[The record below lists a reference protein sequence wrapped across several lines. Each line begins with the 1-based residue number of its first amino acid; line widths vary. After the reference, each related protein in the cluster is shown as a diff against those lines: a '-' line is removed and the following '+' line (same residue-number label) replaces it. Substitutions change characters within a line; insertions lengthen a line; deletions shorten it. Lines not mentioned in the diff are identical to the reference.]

1 MPPRLCTKFIDPLG
15 IEAILANRLF
25 PLDKEEEAVR
35 PIGVGKVI
43 RRIMGKCVMLVT
55 KPYVIDASAS
65 LQVCAGHKSGSEAAI
80 HAVCS
85 IFGANETHAVL
96 LIDASNAFNAL
107 NRAAALHYIRV
118 LSPAMATYVINTY
131 RQPARL
137 FITGGEEIISAE
149 GTTQSDPLSIT
160 LYAISLQPLITRL
173 HVSSAAKQCWFAD
186 DATGSGSLKDVK
198 KWWDELSES
207 GPPIG
212 YFPNAKKCWLIIK
225 PEREQAA
232 REVFRDTA
240 INVTTEGHKHLGAAL
255 GSRSF
260 LEEYDGERVDEW
272 VNEVTKLADFAIS
285 QPQASYGAFTIGLR
299 HRWTYFL
306 RTLQDIAES
315 LEPLERAINEVLIP
329 AVTDHTVTKVE
340 RDLLGLPVG
349 MGRFGFTD
357 PVVTSSSEYESSI
370 KVTNPL
376 VRRIVEQEYHPPDA
390 SEIQTLQLSTRKQ
403 KDDCLSERLEKVK
416 NSLPTKAKRAV
427 ELATEE
433 GFLYLGS

>member
-1 MPPRLCTKFIDPLG
+1 MPPRLCTEFIDPLG

-43 RRIMGKCVMLVT
+43 RRIMGKCGMLVT
-55 KPYVIDASAS
+55 KPDVIDASAS

-85 IFGANETHAVL
+85 IFGANETDAVL

-118 LSPAMATYVINTY
+118 LSQAMATYVINTY

-149 GTTQSDPLSIT
+149 GTAQSDPLSIT

-207 GPPIG
+207 GPPMG

-340 RDLLGLPVG
+340 RDLLGLPVR
-349 MGRFGFTD
+349 MGGLGFTD
-357 PVVTSSSEYESSI
+357 PVVTSSSEYEASI

-376 VRRIVEQEYHPPDA
+376 VRRIVEQEHQPPDA